1 MYKAIYKFC
10 MMAWTVLMIL
20 NLFNNN
26 ILSLKLILFL
36 SYFILMIQFYKNIT
50 EKV

>member
-10 MMAWTVLMIL
+10 MIAWTALMII

-36 SYFILMIQFYKNIT
+36 AYFILMIQFYKNIT